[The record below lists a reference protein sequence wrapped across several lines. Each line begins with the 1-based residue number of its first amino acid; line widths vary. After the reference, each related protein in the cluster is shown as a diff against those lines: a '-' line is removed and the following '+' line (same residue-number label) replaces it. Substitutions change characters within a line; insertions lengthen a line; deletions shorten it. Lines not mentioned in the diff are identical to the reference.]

1 MQLGEYKG
9 HKLLILSKG
18 PDDKFPFQMGLTKAK
33 LVLEHLDDV
42 RKFVAMETRG
52 QSANPPVDKS
62 AAKKPWV
69 KARR

>member
-1 MQLGEYKG
+1 MQIGEYKG

-33 LVLEHLDDV
+33 LVLANLDDV
-42 RKFVAMETRG
+42 RKFVAQEERNK
-52 QSANPPVDKS
+52 SANAPTGKS
-62 AAKKPWV
+62 APKPWA